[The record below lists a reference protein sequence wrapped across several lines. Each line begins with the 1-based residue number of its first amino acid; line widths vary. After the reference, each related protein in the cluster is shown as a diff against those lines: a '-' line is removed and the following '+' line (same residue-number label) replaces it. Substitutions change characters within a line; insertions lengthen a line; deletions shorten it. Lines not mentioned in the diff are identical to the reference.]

1 MGYSIYGFSDYER
14 QRVIARNH
22 NIGFRQIRKSM
33 AFEMERTNH
42 HILRSYSENVI
53 DVNMDDCTMVVWS
66 DFDCSRTT
74 IQHLSKWLNATWY
87 TSYGFL
93 KSCLK
98 DYRDGKTDEFYDSD
112 TGYEITIVPYIE
124 IRY

>member
-1 MGYSIYGFSDYER
+1 MGCSIYGFSDFDK
-14 QRVIARNH
+14 QRTIARNH

-33 AFEMERTNH
+33 AFDMERSNH
-42 HILRSYSENVI
+42 HILRSYSTNVV
-53 DVNMDDCTMVVWS
+53 DVNMDDCTMVVW
-66 DFDCSRTT
+66 DGLDRSRTT
-74 IQHLSKWLNATWY
+74 IQHLSKWLNDTLY

-98 DYRDGKTDEFYDSD
+98 DYRDGRTDEFYDAS

-124 IRY
+124 TRY